1 MFRSI
6 SIFEQGSSNQESQPP
21 PVSPRKPTLQ
31 ASYLN
36 EANGLITHETQSA
49 SEFTGL
55 TCQCDDGRQL
65 PASEDSSEELVA
77 RENLMEADRD
87 FDEASVTI
95 QRAREEII
103 SSASHVKH
111 EIAAH
116 SQFLI
121 KAVRKRQVELM
132 KSVDCIEEQQHA
144 RIHHLLQLMRR
155 SDNELDILHEAS
167 NSPGIE
173 QSIDYKVGCRGAM
186 KRSAEL
192 LSSGISS
199 R

>member
-1 MFRSI
+1 
-6 SIFEQGSSNQESQPP
+6 
-21 PVSPRKPTLQ
+21 
-31 ASYLN
+31 LN
-36 EANGLITHETQSA
+36 EANDSFARKMPAAAEVVGTA
-49 SEFTGL
+49 N
-55 TCQCDDGRQL
+55 QCDDMRLLTG
-65 PASEDSSEELVA
+65 SENSLA
-77 RENLMEADRD
+77 RENLQEADQD

-103 SSASHVKH
+103 SGASRVKY

-121 KAVRKRQVELM
+121 KAVQKRQVELM
-132 KSVDCIEEQQHA
+132 KSVDCIEEQQHT
-144 RIHHLLQLMRR
+144 RIHYLLQLMHR

-167 NSPGIE
+167 DRPGIE

-192 LSSGISS
+192 LSSGTFTLNHTNTL
-199 R
+199 